1 MADAERYTL
10 DTSAVVAYFE
20 NEPGASQVEGIL
32 RRARTGGVEVNA
44 SFMTFM
50 ELLYCVW
57 NRRGEQ
63 EGKAAY
69 LRLKALPLESVELS
83 ERLLV
88 TAARIKASHSLSVA
102 DAWIAA
108 TARTTRSTLVHK
120 DPEFKALGPEV
131 AVLAL
136 PFKARQQ
143 RRRSTEVDRK
153 L

>member
-1 MADAERYTL
+1 MADPERYTL
-10 DTSAVVAYFE
+10 DTSAIVAYFE
-20 NEPGASQVEGIL
+20 DEPGAEQVERIL
-32 RRARTGGVEVNA
+32 GRARAGELEVNA

-50 ELLYCVW
+50 ELLYRIW

-63 EGKAAY
+63 AGKAAY
-69 LRLKALPLESVELS
+69 LRLKALPVKRVELN

-120 DPEFKALGPEV
+120 DPEFKALGAEIV
-131 AVLAL
+131 VLEL
-136 PFKARQQ
+136 PFKAWQ
-143 RRRSTEVDRK
+143 RRRSTT
-153 L
+153 